1 MTDREL
7 LADLLDTSVMKARKH
22 LKETGQ
28 IEHKDVI
35 PLVLH
40 DYNDRF
46 DRIDARLDQQND
58 NLKECNKRLHEMTV
72 NMNTRFDEVLTKKEF
87 NSHMGRLDER
97 FANLTETLKIN
108 IEGVRSTATD
118 IKWILFFSAAVITI
132 VFAVSKWVL
141 VTQLNPIPKV
151 ESLDLKGKNYEQN
164 HNLFFT
170 IHNIFYIVFAWI
182 SPVLS

>member
-1 MTDREL
+1 MNDREL
-7 LADLLDTSVMKARKH
+7 LADLLDTSVTKARKH

-46 DRIDARLDQQND
+46 DRIDARLDNQSD
-58 NLKECNKRLHEMTV
+58 NLKECNKHLDKMTI
-72 NMNTRFDEVLTKKEF
+72 NMNTRFDEMLTKKEF
-87 NSHMGRLDER
+87 NSFKDSLKDRLDKTLTKEEFNSHMDRLDER

-108 IEGVRSTATD
+108 IEGIRSTATD

-132 VFAVSKWVL
+132 VFAVSK
-141 VTQLNPIPKV
+141 
-151 ESLDLKGKNYEQN
+151 G
-164 HNLFFT
+164 LFV
-170 IHNIFYIVFAWI
+170 N
-182 SPVLS
+182 